1 MNIYKIQKGIK
12 YLKHYGL
19 RDFLIR
25 LQEKKNQNPDTY
37 YEWFQEH
44 KPSIE
49 ELERQKEDNFLKY
62 PKISIVVPVYMTD
75 EYFLREMIGSIINQT
90 YGNWELCLADG
101 SDQHSFVGEIIM
113 EYVNQDERI
122 RYQKLPMNLGISEN
136 TNQAIAMAQGDY
148 IGFLDHD
155 DILAVNALYEIAK
168 VIEDKGNV
176 DLIYTDEDKISS
188 HSGRHFQPHFKP
200 DFNLDLLRSNNYI
213 CHFFVVRREIAIN
226 CKGFSKEFDG
236 AQDYDFIF
244 RCIEQAKRIVHIPKI
259 LYHWRVHQE
268 STADNPHSKL
278 YAFQAGKRAIEGNLE
293 RKGLSFATVVPMKD
307 LGFYRVIYGLDAKKM
322 QDLKLSIIIVSK
334 KPTSSL
340 SGLLSQLRSIQVPHE
355 IVVISSYD
363 KEDDHNV
370 IAYKKPFH
378 FGAMANEAAKKSNG
392 NLLLFLSDDV
402 YKIEIHAMN
411 NMIGNAIRED
421 VGVVGGRSYDHHHRL
436 IQAGLLGDPKK
447 IERKLFQ
454 GTKKGF
460 TGYLHKIILQQ
471 QVQAV
476 SQDCLLIDAAKFRQA
491 KGFNEE
497 LSEHFF
503 GLELCLKTNRLG
515 YSTIYQP
522 DVMVFKKT
530 DIEEEKIPS
539 IKDMEYMQKHYSD
552 DLKKGSSYY
561 HEYLHL
567 DDWTL

>member
-1 MNIYKIQKGIK
+1 G
-12 YLKHYGL
+12 
-19 RDFLIR
+19 
-25 LQEKKNQNPDTY
+25 
-37 YEWFQEH
+37 
-44 KPSIE
+44 
-49 ELERQKEDNFLKY
+49 
-62 PKISIVVPVYMTD
+62 
-75 EYFLREMIGSIINQT
+75 QT
-90 YGNWELCLADG
+90 YPYWELCLADG
-101 SDQHSFVGEIIM
+101 SGENHDM
-113 EYVNQDERI
+113 ESILKPYLERDSRI
-122 RYQKLPMNLGISEN
+122 KYKKLNKNLGIAGN
-136 TNQAIAMAQGDY
+136 TNAALTMSTGEY
-148 IGFLDHD
+148 IGLLDHD
-155 DILAVNALYEIAK
+155 DYLEIDCLYEVAK
-168 VIEDKGNV
+168 ALEESSSKGMTSEI
-176 DLIYTDEDKISS
+176 DILYTDEDKVRE
-188 HSGRHFQPHFKP
+188 GVFFQPHFKP